1 MMKHAAEM
9 GWQVEQ
15 DNTGQYVI
23 YTGIPEGAPEV
34 AQQYAHEHGYEIDS
48 DNYGSII
55 LYTGI
60 HAPDVRLCS
69 VTLKYAGNK
78 EREVEVWCS
87 NDYLNLSQHPEV
99 TKTSIEVINEL
110 GTGSGGT
117 RNISGTSTY
126 HVDLER
132 LIADL
137 HRKESALL
145 FPSAYTANQSTLW
158 TLCKNM
164 EGIEVFS
171 DELNHASLIQG
182 IKNADVVTHI
192 FRHNDTEHLEE
203 LLNTANA
210 NTPKLIVFESLYS
223 MEGLRSPLQKIID
236 IAKKYNALTYLDE
249 VHSVGL
255 YGPEGRGI
263 TAEKGLEDEID
274 IINGTLSKSF
284 GQMGGYVAAN
294 ADIIDYIRSFAPG
307 FIFTSS
313 MNPSIAAA
321 SITSIKIAM
330 SSEDLRENIR
340 INSDRIRTGLRELQI
355 PFLENDSHI
364 IPIHLYDPRLCKEAA
379 NLLLEKH
386 GIYIQP
392 IFYPTVP
399 KGDERFRVTITPR
412 HEASDIDHFLDAL
425 DDVWKQMDLKRSDSD
440 EEEKSAVSR
449 IY

>member
-1 MMKHAAEM
+1 MNYKKFFSDELVSLKSQGLYRKFRAINRNKSSFPKATERF
-9 GWQVEQ
+9 
-15 DNTGQYVI
+15 
-23 YTGIPEGAPEV
+23 EG
-34 AQQYAHEHGYEIDS
+34 
-48 DNYGSII
+48 
-55 LYTGI
+55 
-60 HAPDVRLCS
+60 
-69 VTLKYAGNK
+69 K

-126 HVDLER
+126 HVDLES
-132 LIADL
+132 LLADL

-274 IINGTLSKSF
+274 IINGTLSKSY

-321 SITSIKIAM
+321 SITSINIAM

-340 INSDRIRTGLRELQI
+340 INSDRIRAGLRELQI

-379 NLLLEKH
+379 NVLLEKH

-440 EEEKSAVSR
+440 QEEKSAVSR

>member
-1 MMKHAAEM
+1 MNYKKFFSDELVSLKSQGLYRKFRAINRNKSSFPKATERF
-9 GWQVEQ
+9 E
-15 DNTGQYVI
+15 GQ
-23 YTGIPEGAPEV
+23 
-34 AQQYAHEHGYEIDS
+34 Q
-48 DNYGSII
+48 
-55 LYTGI
+55 
-60 HAPDVRLCS
+60 
-69 VTLKYAGNK
+69 
-78 EREVEVWCS
+78 REVEVWCS

-126 HVDLER
+126 HVDLEN
-132 LIADL
+132 LLADL
-137 HRKESALL
+137 HNKESALL

-158 TLCKNM
+158 TLCKNL
-164 EGIEVFS
+164 EGVEIFS

-182 IKNADVVTHI
+182 IKNANVECHV

-203 LLNTANA
+203 LINNANA
-210 NTPKLIVFESLYS
+210 NSPKIIVFESLYS
-223 MEGLRSPLQKIID
+223 MEGLRSPLQKIIE

-263 TAEKGLEDEID
+263 TAEKGLEDDID
-274 IINGTLSKSF
+274 IINGTLSKAF
-284 GQMGGYVAAN
+284 GQMGGYVAAS

-313 MNPSIAAA
+313 MNPSVAAA
-321 SITSIKIAM
+321 SITSIKVAM
-330 SSEDLRENIR
+330 ESEDLRENIR
-340 INSDRIRTGLRELQI
+340 VNSDRIRAGLRDLQI

-379 NLLLEKH
+379 NFLLERH

-412 HEASDIDHFLDAL
+412 HEANDINNFLNAL
-425 DDVWKQMDLKRSDSD
+425 DDVWKTMDLRRSDAI
-440 EEEKSAVSR
+440 EEEKPAVSR

>member
-1 MMKHAAEM
+1 MNYKKFFSDELISLKSQGLYRKFRAINRNKSSFPKATERF
-9 GWQVEQ
+9 
-15 DNTGQYVI
+15 
-23 YTGIPEGAPEV
+23 EG
-34 AQQYAHEHGYEIDS
+34 
-48 DNYGSII
+48 
-55 LYTGI
+55 
-60 HAPDVRLCS
+60 
-69 VTLKYAGNK
+69 K

-99 TKTSIEVINEL
+99 TKTSVEVINQL

-126 HVDLER
+126 HVDLEN
-132 LIADL
+132 LLADL
-137 HRKESALL
+137 HNKESALL

-164 EGIEVFS
+164 GGVEVFS

-192 FRHNDTEHLEE
+192 FRHNDTDHLEE
-203 LLNTANA
+203 LLKTANA
-210 NTPKLIVFESLYS
+210 NTPKIIVFESLYS
-223 MEGLRSPLQKIID
+223 MEGLRSPLQKIIE

-263 TAEKGLEDEID
+263 TAEKGLEDDID

-294 ADIIDYIRSFAPG
+294 SDIIDYIRSFAPG

-321 SITSIKIAM
+321 SITAINIAKEA
-330 SSEDLRENIR
+330 EDLRENIR
-340 INSDRIRTGLRELQI
+340 LNSDRIRKGLTDLQI

-412 HEASDIDHFLDAL
+412 HEAGDIDHFLDSL
-425 DDVWKQMDLKRSDSD
+425 DDVWKAMDLRRSEESQ
-440 EEEKSAVSR
+440 EEKPAVSR

>member
-1 MMKHAAEM
+1 MNYKKFFSDELVSLKSQGLYRKFRAINRNKSSFPKATERF
-9 GWQVEQ
+9 
-15 DNTGQYVI
+15 
-23 YTGIPEGAPEV
+23 EG
-34 AQQYAHEHGYEIDS
+34 
-48 DNYGSII
+48 
-55 LYTGI
+55 
-60 HAPDVRLCS
+60 
-69 VTLKYAGNK
+69 K

-87 NDYLNLSQHPEV
+87 NDYLNLSQHPHV
-99 TKTSIEVINEL
+99 TQTSVEVINQL

-126 HVDLER
+126 HVDLEN
-132 LIADL
+132 LLAEL
-137 HRKESALL
+137 HQKESALL

-164 EGIEVFS
+164 EGVEVFS

-203 LLNTANA
+203 LLKTANA
-210 NTPKLIVFESLYS
+210 NSPKIIVFESLYS
-223 MEGLRSPLQKIID
+223 MEGLRSPLQKIIE
-236 IAKKYNALTYLDE
+236 IARRYNALTYLDE

-263 TAEKGLEDEID
+263 TAEKGLDQDID

-294 ADIIDYIRSFAPG
+294 SDIIDYIRSFAPG

-321 SITSIKIAM
+321 SITAINIAKKA
-330 SSEDLRENIR
+330 EDLRENIR
-340 INSDRIRTGLRELQI
+340 HNSARIRKGLTDLEI

-412 HEASDIDHFLDAL
+412 HEAGDIDHFLEAL
-425 DDVWKQMDLKRSDSD
+425 DDVWKTLDLRRSDLTA
-440 EEEKSAVSR
+440 EERTEISR

>member
-1 MMKHAAEM
+1 MNYKKFFSDELISLKSQGLYRKFRAINRNKSSFPKATERF
-9 GWQVEQ
+9 
-15 DNTGQYVI
+15 
-23 YTGIPEGAPEV
+23 EG
-34 AQQYAHEHGYEIDS
+34 
-48 DNYGSII
+48 
-55 LYTGI
+55 
-60 HAPDVRLCS
+60 
-69 VTLKYAGNK
+69 K

-87 NDYLNLSQHPEV
+87 NDYLNLSQHPQV
-99 TKTSIEVINEL
+99 TRTSVEVINQL

-126 HVDLER
+126 HVDLEN
-132 LIADL
+132 LLAEL
-137 HRKESALL
+137 HQKESALL

-164 EGIEVFS
+164 EGVEVFS

-203 LLNTANA
+203 LLKTANA
-210 NTPKLIVFESLYS
+210 NSPKIIVFESLYS
-223 MEGLRSPLQKIID
+223 MEGLRSPLQKIIE
-236 IAKKYNALTYLDE
+236 IARKYNALTYLDE

-263 TAEKGLEDEID
+263 TAEKGLDQDID

-294 ADIIDYIRSFAPG
+294 SDIIDYIRSFAPG

-321 SITSIKIAM
+321 SITAINIAKKA
-330 SSEDLRENIR
+330 EELRENIR
-340 INSDRIRTGLRELQI
+340 HNSARIRKGLTDLEI

-379 NLLLEKH
+379 NMLLEKH

-412 HEASDIDHFLDAL
+412 HEAGDIDHFLEAL
-425 DDVWKQMDLKRSDSD
+425 DDVWKTLDLKRSDLST
-440 EEEKSAVSR
+440 EERTSVSR

>member
-1 MMKHAAEM
+1 MNYKKFFSDELISLKSQGLYRKFRAINRNKSSFPKATERF
-9 GWQVEQ
+9 
-15 DNTGQYVI
+15 
-23 YTGIPEGAPEV
+23 EG
-34 AQQYAHEHGYEIDS
+34 
-48 DNYGSII
+48 
-55 LYTGI
+55 
-60 HAPDVRLCS
+60 R
-69 VTLKYAGNK
+69 

-99 TKTSIEVINEL
+99 TKTSVDVINRL

-126 HVDLER
+126 HVDLEQ
-132 LIADL
+132 LLADL

-182 IKNADVVTHI
+182 IKNADAETHI

-223 MEGLRSPLQKIID
+223 MEGLRSPLQKIIE

-263 TAEKGLEDEID
+263 TAEKGLEGGID

-330 SSEDLRENIR
+330 SSEDLRDNIR
-340 INSDRIRTGLRELQI
+340 INSDRIRKGLRDLEI

-412 HEASDIDHFLDAL
+412 HEARDIDHFLDAL
-425 DDVWKQMDLKRSDSD
+425 DDVWKQMDLRRSDSA

>member
-1 MMKHAAEM
+1 MNYKKFFSDELVSLKSQGLYRKFRAINRNKSSFPKATERF
-9 GWQVEQ
+9 
-15 DNTGQYVI
+15 
-23 YTGIPEGAPEV
+23 EG
-34 AQQYAHEHGYEIDS
+34 
-48 DNYGSII
+48 
-55 LYTGI
+55 
-60 HAPDVRLCS
+60 
-69 VTLKYAGNK
+69 K

-87 NDYLNLSQHPEV
+87 NDYLNLSQHPQV
-99 TKTSIEVINEL
+99 TQTSVEVINQL

-126 HVDLER
+126 HVDLEN
-132 LIADL
+132 LLAEL
-137 HRKESALL
+137 HQKESALL

-164 EGIEVFS
+164 EGVEVFS

-203 LLNTANA
+203 LLKTANA
-210 NTPKLIVFESLYS
+210 NSPKIIVFESLYS
-223 MEGLRSPLQKIID
+223 MEGLRSPLQKIIE
-236 IAKKYNALTYLDE
+236 IARRYNALTYLDE

-263 TAEKGLEDEID
+263 TAEKGLDQDID

-294 ADIIDYIRSFAPG
+294 SDIIDYIRSFAPG

-321 SITSIKIAM
+321 SITAINIAKKA
-330 SSEDLRENIR
+330 EDLRENIR
-340 INSDRIRTGLRELQI
+340 HNSARIRKGLTDLEI

-412 HEASDIDHFLDAL
+412 HEAGDIDHFLEAL
-425 DDVWKQMDLKRSDSD
+425 DNVWKTLDLKRSDLTAV
-440 EEEKSAVSR
+440 EKTEISR

>member
-1 MMKHAAEM
+1 MNYKKFFSDELISLKSQGLYRKFRAINRNKSSFPKATERF
-9 GWQVEQ
+9 
-15 DNTGQYVI
+15 
-23 YTGIPEGAPEV
+23 EGN
-34 AQQYAHEHGYEIDS
+34 Q
-48 DNYGSII
+48 
-55 LYTGI
+55 
-60 HAPDVRLCS
+60 
-69 VTLKYAGNK
+69 
-78 EREVEVWCS
+78 REVEVWCS

-126 HVDLER
+126 HVDLEQ
-132 LIADL
+132 LLADL

-158 TLCKNM
+158 TLCKNL
-164 EGIEVFS
+164 EGVEIFS

-182 IKNADVVTHI
+182 IKNANVECHV

-203 LLNTANA
+203 LINNANA
-210 NTPKLIVFESLYS
+210 DSPKIIVFESLYS
-223 MEGLRSPLQKIID
+223 MEGLRSPLQKIIE

-263 TAEKGLEDEID
+263 TAEKGLEDDID
-274 IINGTLSKSF
+274 IINGTLSKAF
-284 GQMGGYVAAN
+284 GQMGGYVAAS

-313 MNPSIAAA
+313 MNPSVAAA
-321 SITSIKIAM
+321 SITSIKISM
-330 SSEDLRENIR
+330 ESEVLRENIR
-340 INSDRIRTGLRELQI
+340 VNSDHIRLGLRDLQI

-364 IPIHLYDPRLCKEAA
+364 IPIHLYDPRVCKEAA

-392 IFYPTVP
+392 IFHPTVP

-412 HEASDIDHFLDAL
+412 HEASDINHFLDAI
-425 DDVWKQMDLKRSDSD
+425 DDVWKTMGLKRSDTS
-440 EEEKSAVSR
+440 EEDKPAVSR

>member
-1 MMKHAAEM
+1 MNYKKFFSDELVSLKSQGLYRKFRAINRNKSSFPNATERF
-9 GWQVEQ
+9 E
-15 DNTGQYVI
+15 GQ
-23 YTGIPEGAPEV
+23 
-34 AQQYAHEHGYEIDS
+34 
-48 DNYGSII
+48 
-55 LYTGI
+55 
-60 HAPDVRLCS
+60 
-69 VTLKYAGNK
+69 
-78 EREVEVWCS
+78 EREVEVLCS

-126 HVDLER
+126 HVDLEN
-132 LIADL
+132 LLADL
-137 HRKESALL
+137 HNKESALL

-158 TLCKNM
+158 TLCKNL
-164 EGIEVFS
+164 EGVEIFS

-182 IKNADVVTHI
+182 IKNANVECHV

-203 LLNTANA
+203 LINNANA
-210 NTPKLIVFESLYS
+210 NSPKIIVFESLYS
-223 MEGLRSPLQKIID
+223 MEGLRSPLQKIIE
-236 IAKKYNALTYLDE
+236 IAKKYSALTYLDE

-263 TAEKGLEDEID
+263 TAEKGLEDDID
-274 IINGTLSKSF
+274 IINGTLSKAF
-284 GQMGGYVAAN
+284 GQMGGYVAAS

-313 MNPSIAAA
+313 MNPSVAAA
-321 SITSIKIAM
+321 SITSIKVAM
-330 SSEDLRENIR
+330 ESEDLRENIR
-340 INSDRIRTGLRELQI
+340 VNSDRIRKGLRDLQI

-379 NLLLEKH
+379 NLLLERH

-392 IFYPTVP
+392 IFFPTVP

-412 HEASDIDHFLDAL
+412 HEANDINNFLNAL
-425 DDVWKQMDLKRSDSD
+425 DDVWNTMDLRRSDTIGQ
-440 EEEKSAVSR
+440 EKPALSR

>member
-1 MMKHAAEM
+1 MNYKKFFSDELISLKSQGLYRKFRAINRNKSSFPKATERF
-9 GWQVEQ
+9 
-15 DNTGQYVI
+15 
-23 YTGIPEGAPEV
+23 EG
-34 AQQYAHEHGYEIDS
+34 
-48 DNYGSII
+48 
-55 LYTGI
+55 
-60 HAPDVRLCS
+60 
-69 VTLKYAGNK
+69 K

-87 NDYLNLSQHPEV
+87 NDYLNLSQHPQV
-99 TKTSIEVINEL
+99 TRTSVEVINQL

-126 HVDLER
+126 HVDLEN
-132 LIADL
+132 LLAEL
-137 HRKESALL
+137 HQKESALL

-164 EGIEVFS
+164 EGVEVFS

-203 LLNTANA
+203 LLKTANA
-210 NTPKLIVFESLYS
+210 NSPKIIVFESLYS
-223 MEGLRSPLQKIID
+223 MEGLRSPLQKIIE
-236 IAKKYNALTYLDE
+236 IARKYNALTYLDE

-263 TAEKGLEDEID
+263 TAEKGLDQDID

-294 ADIIDYIRSFAPG
+294 SDIIDYIRSFAPG

-321 SITSIKIAM
+321 SITAINIAKKA
-330 SSEDLRENIR
+330 EDLRENIR
-340 INSDRIRTGLRELQI
+340 HNSARIRKGLTDLEI

-379 NLLLEKH
+379 NMLLEKH

-412 HEASDIDHFLDAL
+412 HEAGDIDHFLEAL
-425 DDVWKQMDLKRSDSD
+425 DDVWKTLDLKRSDLST
-440 EEEKSAVSR
+440 EERTLVSR

>member
-1 MMKHAAEM
+1 MNYKKFFSDELVSLKSQGLYRKFRAINRNKSSFPKATERF
-9 GWQVEQ
+9 E
-15 DNTGQYVI
+15 GQ
-23 YTGIPEGAPEV
+23 
-34 AQQYAHEHGYEIDS
+34 
-48 DNYGSII
+48 
-55 LYTGI
+55 
-60 HAPDVRLCS
+60 
-69 VTLKYAGNK
+69 

-126 HVDLER
+126 HVDLEQ
-132 LIADL
+132 LLADL

-158 TLCKNM
+158 TLCKNL
-164 EGIEVFS
+164 EGVEIFS

-182 IKNADVVTHI
+182 IKNANVECHV

-203 LLNTANA
+203 LINNANA
-210 NTPKLIVFESLYS
+210 DSPKIIVFESLYS
-223 MEGLRSPLQKIID
+223 MEGLRSPLQKIIE

-263 TAEKGLEDEID
+263 TAEKGLEDDID
-274 IINGTLSKSF
+274 IINGTLSKAF
-284 GQMGGYVAAN
+284 GQMGGYVAAS

-313 MNPSIAAA
+313 MNPSVAAA
-321 SITSIKIAM
+321 SITSIKISM
-330 SSEDLRENIR
+330 ESEVLRENIR
-340 INSDRIRTGLRELQI
+340 VNSDHIRLGLRDLQI

-364 IPIHLYDPRLCKEAA
+364 IPIHLYDPRVCKEAA

-392 IFYPTVP
+392 IFHPTVP

-412 HEASDIDHFLDAL
+412 HEASDINHFLDAI
-425 DDVWKQMDLKRSDSD
+425 DDVWKTMGLKRSDAA
-440 EEEKSAVSR
+440 EEDKPAVSR

>member
-1 MMKHAAEM
+1 MNYKKFFSDELISLKSQGLYRKFRAINRNKSSFPKATERF
-9 GWQVEQ
+9 
-15 DNTGQYVI
+15 
-23 YTGIPEGAPEV
+23 EG
-34 AQQYAHEHGYEIDS
+34 
-48 DNYGSII
+48 
-55 LYTGI
+55 
-60 HAPDVRLCS
+60 R
-69 VTLKYAGNK
+69 

-99 TKTSIEVINEL
+99 TKTSVDVINQL

-126 HVDLER
+126 HVDLEQ
-132 LIADL
+132 LLADL

-182 IKNADVVTHI
+182 IKNADVETHI

-223 MEGLRSPLQKIID
+223 MEGLRSPLQKIIE

-263 TAEKGLEDEID
+263 TAEKGLEDDID

-340 INSDRIRTGLRELQI
+340 INSDRIRAGLRELQI

-412 HEASDIDHFLDAL
+412 HEARDIDHFLDAL
-425 DDVWKQMDLKRSDSD
+425 DDVWKQMDLRRSDSA

>member
-1 MMKHAAEM
+1 MNYKKFFSDELVSLKSQGLYRKFRAINRNKSSFPKATERF
-9 GWQVEQ
+9 
-15 DNTGQYVI
+15 
-23 YTGIPEGAPEV
+23 EG
-34 AQQYAHEHGYEIDS
+34 
-48 DNYGSII
+48 
-55 LYTGI
+55 
-60 HAPDVRLCS
+60 
-69 VTLKYAGNK
+69 K

-87 NDYLNLSQHPEV
+87 NDYLNLSQHPQV
-99 TKTSIEVINEL
+99 TQTSVEVINQL

-126 HVDLER
+126 HVDLEN
-132 LIADL
+132 LLAEL
-137 HRKESALL
+137 HQKESALL

-164 EGIEVFS
+164 EGVEVFS

-203 LLNTANA
+203 LLKTANA
-210 NTPKLIVFESLYS
+210 NSPKIIVFESLYS
-223 MEGLRSPLQKIID
+223 MEGLRSPLQKIIE
-236 IAKKYNALTYLDE
+236 IARRYNALTYLDE

-263 TAEKGLEDEID
+263 TAEKGLDQDID

-294 ADIIDYIRSFAPG
+294 SDIIDYIRSFAPG

-321 SITSIKIAM
+321 SITAINIAKKA
-330 SSEDLRENIR
+330 EDLRENIR
-340 INSDRIRTGLRELQI
+340 HNSARIRKGLTDLEI

-412 HEASDIDHFLDAL
+412 HEAGDIDHFLEAL
-425 DDVWKQMDLKRSDSD
+425 DDVWKTLDLKRSDLTA
-440 EEEKSAVSR
+440 EEKTEISR

>member
-1 MMKHAAEM
+1 MNYKKFFSDELVSLKSQGLYRKFRAINRNKSSFPKATERF
-9 GWQVEQ
+9 
-15 DNTGQYVI
+15 
-23 YTGIPEGAPEV
+23 EG
-34 AQQYAHEHGYEIDS
+34 
-48 DNYGSII
+48 
-55 LYTGI
+55 
-60 HAPDVRLCS
+60 
-69 VTLKYAGNK
+69 K

-99 TKTSIEVINEL
+99 TKTSIDVINEL

-132 LIADL
+132 LLADL

-182 IKNADVVTHI
+182 IKNADVETHI

-223 MEGLRSPLQKIID
+223 MEGLRSPLQKIIE

-263 TAEKGLEDEID
+263 TAEKGLEDDID
-274 IINGTLSKSF
+274 IINGTLSKSY

-340 INSDRIRTGLRELQI
+340 INSDRIRAGLREMQI

-425 DDVWKQMDLKRSDSD
+425 DDVWKQMDLRRSDSA

>member
-1 MMKHAAEM
+1 MNYKKFFSDELISLKSQGLYRKFRAINRNKSSFTKATERF
-9 GWQVEQ
+9 
-15 DNTGQYVI
+15 
-23 YTGIPEGAPEV
+23 EG
-34 AQQYAHEHGYEIDS
+34 
-48 DNYGSII
+48 
-55 LYTGI
+55 
-60 HAPDVRLCS
+60 
-69 VTLKYAGNK
+69 K

-87 NDYLNLSQHPEV
+87 NDYLNLSQHPQV
-99 TKTSIEVINEL
+99 TRTSVEVINQL

-126 HVDLER
+126 HVDLEN
-132 LIADL
+132 LLAEL
-137 HRKESALL
+137 HQKESALL

-164 EGIEVFS
+164 EGVEVFS

-203 LLNTANA
+203 LLKTANA
-210 NTPKLIVFESLYS
+210 NSPKIIVFESLYS
-223 MEGLRSPLQKIID
+223 MEGLRSPLQKIIE
-236 IAKKYNALTYLDE
+236 IARKYNALTYLDE

-263 TAEKGLEDEID
+263 TAEKGLDQDID

-294 ADIIDYIRSFAPG
+294 SDIIDYIRSFAPG

-321 SITSIKIAM
+321 SITAINIAKKA
-330 SSEDLRENIR
+330 EDLRENIR
-340 INSDRIRTGLRELQI
+340 HNSARIRKGLTDLEI

-379 NLLLEKH
+379 NMLLEKH

-412 HEASDIDHFLDAL
+412 HEAGDIDHFLEAL
-425 DDVWKQMDLKRSDSD
+425 DDVWKTLDLKRSDLST
-440 EEEKSAVSR
+440 EERTSVSR

>member
-1 MMKHAAEM
+1 MNYKKFFSDELISLKSQGLYRKFRAINRNKSSFPKATERF
-9 GWQVEQ
+9 
-15 DNTGQYVI
+15 
-23 YTGIPEGAPEV
+23 EG
-34 AQQYAHEHGYEIDS
+34 
-48 DNYGSII
+48 
-55 LYTGI
+55 
-60 HAPDVRLCS
+60 R
-69 VTLKYAGNK
+69 

-99 TKTSIEVINEL
+99 TKTSVDVINRL

-126 HVDLER
+126 HVDLEQ
-132 LIADL
+132 LLADL

-182 IKNADVVTHI
+182 IKNADVETHI

-210 NTPKLIVFESLYS
+210 NSPKLIVFESLYS
-223 MEGLRSPLQKIID
+223 MEGLRSPLQKIIE

-263 TAEKGLEDEID
+263 TAEKGLEDDID

-330 SSEDLRENIR
+330 SSEDLRDNIR
-340 INSDRIRTGLRELQI
+340 INSDRIRTGLRDLEI

-412 HEASDIDHFLDAL
+412 HEARDIDHFLDAL
-425 DDVWKQMDLKRSDSD
+425 DDVWKQMDLRRSDSA

>member
-1 MMKHAAEM
+1 MNYKKFFSDELISLKSQGLYRKFRAINRNKSSFPKATERF
-9 GWQVEQ
+9 
-15 DNTGQYVI
+15 
-23 YTGIPEGAPEV
+23 EG
-34 AQQYAHEHGYEIDS
+34 
-48 DNYGSII
+48 
-55 LYTGI
+55 
-60 HAPDVRLCS
+60 
-69 VTLKYAGNK
+69 K

-99 TKTSIEVINEL
+99 TKTSVEVINQL

-126 HVDLER
+126 HVDLEN
-132 LIADL
+132 LLADL
-137 HRKESALL
+137 HNKESALL

-164 EGIEVFS
+164 GGVEVFS

-192 FRHNDTEHLEE
+192 FRHNDTDHLEE
-203 LLNTANA
+203 LLKTANA
-210 NTPKLIVFESLYS
+210 NTLKYSFESLYS
-223 MEGLRSPLQKIID
+223 MEGLRSPLQKIIE

-255 YGPEGRGI
+255 YGREGRGI
-263 TAEKGLEDEID
+263 TAEKGLEDDID

-294 ADIIDYIRSFAPG
+294 SDIIDYIRSFAPG

-321 SITSIKIAM
+321 SITAINIAKEA
-330 SSEDLRENIR
+330 EDLRENIR
-340 INSDRIRTGLRELQI
+340 LNSDRIRKGLTDLQI

-412 HEASDIDHFLDAL
+412 HEAGDIDHFLDSL
-425 DDVWKQMDLKRSDSD
+425 DDVWKAMDLRRSEESQ
-440 EEEKSAVSR
+440 EEKPAVSR

>member
-1 MMKHAAEM
+1 MNYKKFFSDELVSLKSQGLYRKFRAINRNKSSFPKATERF
-9 GWQVEQ
+9 E
-15 DNTGQYVI
+15 GQ
-23 YTGIPEGAPEV
+23 
-34 AQQYAHEHGYEIDS
+34 Q
-48 DNYGSII
+48 
-55 LYTGI
+55 
-60 HAPDVRLCS
+60 
-69 VTLKYAGNK
+69 
-78 EREVEVWCS
+78 REVEVWCS
-87 NDYLNLSQHPEV
+87 TDYLNLSQHPEV

-126 HVDLER
+126 HVDLEN
-132 LIADL
+132 LLADL
-137 HRKESALL
+137 HNKESALL

-158 TLCKNM
+158 TLCKNL
-164 EGIEVFS
+164 EGVEIFS

-182 IKNADVVTHI
+182 IKNANVECHV

-203 LLNTANA
+203 LINNANA
-210 NTPKLIVFESLYS
+210 NSPKIIVFESLYS
-223 MEGLRSPLQKIID
+223 MEGLRSPLQKIIE

-263 TAEKGLEDEID
+263 TAEKGLEDDID
-274 IINGTLSKSF
+274 IINGTLSKAF
-284 GQMGGYVAAN
+284 GQMGGYVAAS

-313 MNPSIAAA
+313 MNPSVAAA
-321 SITSIKIAM
+321 SITSIKVAM
-330 SSEDLRENIR
+330 ESEDLRENIR
-340 INSDRIRTGLRELQI
+340 VNSDRIRAGLRDLQI

-379 NLLLEKH
+379 NLLLERH

-392 IFYPTVP
+392 IFFPTVP

-412 HEASDIDHFLDAL
+412 HEANDINNFLNAL
-425 DDVWKQMDLKRSDSD
+425 DDVWKTMDLRRSDAI
-440 EEEKSAVSR
+440 EEEKPAVSR

>member
-1 MMKHAAEM
+1 MNYKKFFSDELISLKSQGLYRKFRAINRNKSSFPKATERF
-9 GWQVEQ
+9 
-15 DNTGQYVI
+15 
-23 YTGIPEGAPEV
+23 EG
-34 AQQYAHEHGYEIDS
+34 
-48 DNYGSII
+48 
-55 LYTGI
+55 
-60 HAPDVRLCS
+60 
-69 VTLKYAGNK
+69 K

-87 NDYLNLSQHPEV
+87 NDYLNLSQHPQV
-99 TKTSIEVINEL
+99 TRTSVEVINQL

-126 HVDLER
+126 HVDLEN
-132 LIADL
+132 LLAEL
-137 HRKESALL
+137 HQKESALL

-164 EGIEVFS
+164 EGVEVFS

-203 LLNTANA
+203 LLKTANA
-210 NTPKLIVFESLYS
+210 NTPKIIVFESLYS
-223 MEGLRSPLQKIID
+223 MEGLRSPLQKIIE
-236 IAKKYNALTYLDE
+236 IARKYNALTYLDE

-263 TAEKGLEDEID
+263 TAEKGLDQDID

-294 ADIIDYIRSFAPG
+294 SDIIDYIRSFAPG

-321 SITSIKIAM
+321 SITAINIAKKA
-330 SSEDLRENIR
+330 EELRENIR
-340 INSDRIRTGLRELQI
+340 HNSARIRNGLTDLEI

-379 NLLLEKH
+379 NMLLEKH

-412 HEASDIDHFLDAL
+412 HEAGDIDHFLEAL
-425 DDVWKQMDLKRSDSD
+425 DDVWKTLDLKRSDLST
-440 EEEKSAVSR
+440 EERTLVSR

>member
-1 MMKHAAEM
+1 MNYKKFFSDELVSLKSQGLYRKFRAINRNKSSFPKATERF
-9 GWQVEQ
+9 E
-15 DNTGQYVI
+15 GQ
-23 YTGIPEGAPEV
+23 
-34 AQQYAHEHGYEIDS
+34 
-48 DNYGSII
+48 
-55 LYTGI
+55 
-60 HAPDVRLCS
+60 
-69 VTLKYAGNK
+69 

-126 HVDLER
+126 HVDLEK
-132 LIADL
+132 LLADL

-203 LLNTANA
+203 LLNNANA
-210 NTPKLIVFESLYS
+210 NTPKLVVFESLYS
-223 MEGLRSPLQKIID
+223 MEGLRSPLQKIIE
-236 IAKKYNALTYLDE
+236 ISKKYNALTYLDE

-330 SSEDLRENIR
+330 SSEELRDNIR
-340 INSDRIRTGLRELQI
+340 INSDLIRLGLRDLRI

-412 HEASDIDHFLDAL
+412 HEASDIQHFLGAL
-425 DDVWKQMDLKRSDSD
+425 DDVWNQMDLKRSDSI
-440 EEEKSAVSR
+440 EEERSAVSR

>member
-1 MMKHAAEM
+1 MNYKKFFSGELVSLKSQGLYRKFRAINRNKASFPKATERF
-9 GWQVEQ
+9 
-15 DNTGQYVI
+15 
-23 YTGIPEGAPEV
+23 EG
-34 AQQYAHEHGYEIDS
+34 
-48 DNYGSII
+48 
-55 LYTGI
+55 
-60 HAPDVRLCS
+60 
-69 VTLKYAGNK
+69 K

-274 IINGTLSKSF
+274 IINGTLSKSY

-340 INSDRIRTGLRELQI
+340 INSDRIRAGLRELQI

-425 DDVWKQMDLKRSDSD
+425 DDVWKQMDLKRSDSNQED
-440 EEEKSAVSR
+440 KSAVSR

>member
-1 MMKHAAEM
+1 MNYKKFFSDELVSRKSQGLYRKFRAIHRNKSSFPKATERF
-9 GWQVEQ
+9 E
-15 DNTGQYVI
+15 GQ
-23 YTGIPEGAPEV
+23 
-34 AQQYAHEHGYEIDS
+34 
-48 DNYGSII
+48 
-55 LYTGI
+55 
-60 HAPDVRLCS
+60 
-69 VTLKYAGNK
+69 

-126 HVDLER
+126 HVDLEN
-132 LIADL
+132 LLADL
-137 HRKESALL
+137 HNKESALL

-158 TLCKNM
+158 TLCKNL
-164 EGIEVFS
+164 EGVEIFS

-182 IKNADVVTHI
+182 IKNANVECHV

-203 LLNTANA
+203 LINNANA
-210 NTPKLIVFESLYS
+210 NSPKIIVFESLYS
-223 MEGLRSPLQKIID
+223 MEGLRSPLQKIIE
-236 IAKKYNALTYLDE
+236 IAKKYSALTYLDE

-263 TAEKGLEDEID
+263 TAEKGLEDDID
-274 IINGTLSKSF
+274 IINGTLSKAF
-284 GQMGGYVAAN
+284 GQMGGYVAAS

-313 MNPSIAAA
+313 MNPSVAAA
-321 SITSIKIAM
+321 SITSIKVAM
-330 SSEDLRENIR
+330 ESEDLRENIR
-340 INSDRIRTGLRELQI
+340 VNSDRIRKGLRDLQI

-379 NLLLEKH
+379 NLLLERH

-392 IFYPTVP
+392 IFFPTVP

-412 HEASDIDHFLDAL
+412 HEANDINNFLNAL
-425 DDVWKQMDLKRSDSD
+425 DDVWNTMDLRRSDTIGQ
-440 EEEKSAVSR
+440 EKLALSR

>member
-1 MMKHAAEM
+1 MNYKKFFSDELVSLKSQGLYRKFRAINRNKSSFPKATERF
-9 GWQVEQ
+9 E
-15 DNTGQYVI
+15 GQ
-23 YTGIPEGAPEV
+23 
-34 AQQYAHEHGYEIDS
+34 Q
-48 DNYGSII
+48 
-55 LYTGI
+55 
-60 HAPDVRLCS
+60 
-69 VTLKYAGNK
+69 
-78 EREVEVWCS
+78 REVEVWCS

-126 HVDLER
+126 HVDLEN
-132 LIADL
+132 LLADL
-137 HRKESALL
+137 HNKESALL

-158 TLCKNM
+158 TLCKNL
-164 EGIEVFS
+164 EGVEIFS

-182 IKNADVVTHI
+182 IKNANVECHV

-203 LLNTANA
+203 LINNANA
-210 NTPKLIVFESLYS
+210 NSPKIIVFESLYS
-223 MEGLRSPLQKIID
+223 MEGLRSPLQKIIE

-263 TAEKGLEDEID
+263 TSEKGLEDDID
-274 IINGTLSKSF
+274 IINGTLSKAF
-284 GQMGGYVAAN
+284 GQMGGYVAAS

-313 MNPSIAAA
+313 MNPSVAAA
-321 SITSIKIAM
+321 SITSIKVAM
-330 SSEDLRENIR
+330 ESEDLRENIR
-340 INSDRIRTGLRELQI
+340 VNSDRIRAGLRDLQI

-379 NLLLEKH
+379 NLLLERH

-392 IFYPTVP
+392 IFFPTVP

-412 HEASDIDHFLDAL
+412 HEANDINNFLNAL
-425 DDVWKQMDLKRSDSD
+425 DDVWKTMDLRRSDAI
-440 EEEKSAVSR
+440 EEEKPAVSR

>member
-1 MMKHAAEM
+1 MNYKKFFSDELVSLKSQGLYRKFRAINRNKSSFPKATERF
-9 GWQVEQ
+9 
-15 DNTGQYVI
+15 
-23 YTGIPEGAPEV
+23 EG
-34 AQQYAHEHGYEIDS
+34 
-48 DNYGSII
+48 
-55 LYTGI
+55 
-60 HAPDVRLCS
+60 
-69 VTLKYAGNK
+69 K

-132 LIADL
+132 LLADL

-274 IINGTLSKSF
+274 IINGTLSKSY

-330 SSEDLRENIR
+330 SSEDLRDNIR
-340 INSDRIRTGLRELQI
+340 INSDRIRAGLRELQI

-412 HEASDIDHFLDAL
+412 HEAGDIDHFLDAL

-440 EEEKSAVSR
+440 QEEKSAVSR

>member
-1 MMKHAAEM
+1 MNYKKFFSDELVSLKSQGLYRKFRAINRNKSSFPKATERF
-9 GWQVEQ
+9 E
-15 DNTGQYVI
+15 GQ
-23 YTGIPEGAPEV
+23 
-34 AQQYAHEHGYEIDS
+34 
-48 DNYGSII
+48 
-55 LYTGI
+55 
-60 HAPDVRLCS
+60 
-69 VTLKYAGNK
+69 

-126 HVDLER
+126 HVDLEK
-132 LIADL
+132 LLADL

-203 LLNTANA
+203 LLNNANA
-210 NTPKLIVFESLYS
+210 NTPKLVVFESLYS
-223 MEGLRSPLQKIID
+223 MEGLRSPLQKIMEIS
-236 IAKKYNALTYLDE
+236 KKYNALTYLDE

-330 SSEDLRENIR
+330 SSEELRYNIR
-340 INSDRIRTGLRELQI
+340 INSDLIRQGLRDLRI

-412 HEASDIDHFLDAL
+412 HEAADIQHFLDAL
-425 DDVWKQMDLKRSDSD
+425 DDVWNQMDLKRSDSN
-440 EEEKSAVSR
+440 EEERSAVSR